1 MNIPELSLH
10 TNYDFIVQKF
20 PNNHKQAMGAVFT
33 SFSFIESMFSLFD
46 KTIFS
51 YENYKWCDLGCG
63 TGYFSVVLYYK
74 LMNGLTAKIPDIHIR
89 SKHILENMIYMVDI
103 QEEYIDGLKVLFGE
117 QCHICCHDALIWE
130 PNIHFDVIIGNPPF
144 HLNHIKQVPTN
155 HEEKNVF
162 EKSKTIWPLF
172 VKKGFQL
179 LKDNGYMN
187 MIVPS
192 LWCKYDSYG
201 VYDLLVP
208 QLKKLKLYNN
218 TQINMLFHYQAQTP
232 CSVFLAQKSFLLE
245 VKKEKDYTF
254 EHYDTISKQ
263 MMPFSLYK
271 NKQSIPMN
279 ASNLCLRVFLMA
291 QKYGSLEKHCVRS
304 NMPSKKVSLHEE
316 KNSIHFNKNIH
327 SCILEKHNGDNFPTL
342 VYKYSNIPCAFHNK
356 PKLVLAHKMYGFPY
370 YDKKGEFGISNRDNY
385 VVYDYNDDDFL
396 LMQSFTS
403 SLFFIFLLECFK
415 YRMKM
420 IEPTIIDYIP
430 NIANMEHQW
439 NQELTN
445 TIEKNDEFW
454 FAYFSCT
461 HEEKN
466 HIINHFS
473 KKYMRIP
480 TLDKTMNNE

>member
-218 TQINMLFHYQAQTP
+218 TQVNMLFHYQAQTP
-232 CSVFLAQKSFLLE
+232 CSVFLAQKSFSIE

-263 MMPFSLYK
+263 MRPFSLYK

-279 ASNLCLRVFLMA
+279 ASNLCLRVFEMA
-291 QKYGSLEKHCVRS
+291 QKYGSLVKHCVRS

-316 KNSIHFNKNIH
+316 KNSMYFNKNIH

>member
-1 MNIPELSLH
+1 
-10 TNYDFIVQKF
+10 
-20 PNNHKQAMGAVFT
+20 
-33 SFSFIESMFSLFD
+33 
-46 KTIFS
+46 
-51 YENYKWCDLGCG
+51 
-63 TGYFSVVLYYK
+63 
-74 LMNGLTAKIPDIHIR
+74 
-89 SKHILENMIYMVDI
+89 
-103 QEEYIDGLKVLFGE
+103 
-117 QCHICCHDALIWE
+117 
-130 PNIHFDVIIGNPPF
+130 
-144 HLNHIKQVPTN
+144 
-155 HEEKNVF
+155 
-162 EKSKTIWPLF
+162 
-172 VKKGFQL
+172 
-179 LKDNGYMN
+179 MN

-218 TQINMLFHYQAQTP
+218 TQVNMLFHYQAQTP
-232 CSVFLAQKSFLLE
+232 CSVFLAQKSFSIE
-245 VKKEKDYTF
+245 DKKEKDYTF
-254 EHYDTISKQ
+254 AHYDTISKQ
-263 MMPFSLYK
+263 ILPFSLYK

-291 QKYGSLEKHCVRS
+291 QKYGSLHEHCMRS
-304 NMPSKKVSLHEE
+304 NMPSKKVSLREE
-316 KNSIHFNKNIH
+316 KNSMYFNKNIH
-327 SCILEKHNGDNFPTL
+327 SCVLEKRNGDNFPTL

-385 VVYDYNDDDFL
+385 IIYDYNDDDFL

-430 NIANMEHQW
+430 NIANMEHKW

-461 HEEKN
+461 PEEKI

-480 TLDKTMNNE
+480 LLDDTMNSE

>member
-1 MNIPELSLH
+1 MGEPEISLH
-10 TNYDFIVQKF
+10 ENYDFIKQTF
-20 PNNHKQAMGAVFT
+20 PKDHKQKMGAVFT

-46 KTIFS
+46 AKIFT
-51 YENYKWCDLGCG
+51 NDQYKWCDLGCG
-63 TGYFSVVLYYK
+63 SGYFSIVLYYK
-74 LMNGLTAKIPDIHIR
+74 LMNGLASTIPNKNERSIHI
-89 SKHILENMIYMVDI
+89 LDNMIYMIDI
-103 QEEYIDGLKVLFGE
+103 QEEYMTDLKKMFG
-117 QCHICCHDALIWE
+117 QKCHIYCDNVLGWNPE
-130 PNIHFDVIIGNPPF
+130 LLFDVVIGNPPF

-155 HEEKNVF
+155 KEEKNVF

-172 VKKGFQL
+172 VKKGLQL

-208 QLKKLKLYNN
+208 QIKKLKLYNN
-218 TQINMLFHYQAQTP
+218 TQVNMLFHYQAQTP
-232 CSVFLAQKSFLLE
+232 CSVFLAQKSFSIE
-245 VKKEKDYTF
+245 KEKHHTF

-263 MMPFSLYK
+263 MLPFSLYK

-279 ASNLCLRVFLMA
+279 ASHLCLRVFEMA
-291 QKYGSLEKHCVRS
+291 QKYGSLVKHCIRS

-316 KNSIHFNKNIH
+316 KNSMHFNKNIH
-327 SCILEKHNGDNFPTL
+327 SCILEKRNGNNIPTL

-385 VVYDYNDDDFL
+385 VIYDYNDTDFL

-454 FAYFSCT
+454 FAYFSCS

-480 TLDKTMNNE
+480 VLDDTMNSE